1 MANPNIINI
10 STLYGKTAVLNVTTV
25 ATAIITNSAA
35 SGKIVKVN
43 SLFISNIDTL
53 TTAYVTLEIFR
64 SSTSYYIMYQVP
76 VPIASTIDA
85 ISKHIYL
92 EEGDQLRISAT
103 LNNDLTAVASY
114 EEIT

>member
-1 MANPNIINI
+1 
-10 STLYGKTAVLNVTTV
+10 
-25 ATAIITNSAA
+25 
-35 SGKIVKVN
+35 
-43 SLFISNIDTL
+43 
-53 TTAYVTLEIFR
+53 
-64 SSTSYYIMYQVP
+64 MYQVP